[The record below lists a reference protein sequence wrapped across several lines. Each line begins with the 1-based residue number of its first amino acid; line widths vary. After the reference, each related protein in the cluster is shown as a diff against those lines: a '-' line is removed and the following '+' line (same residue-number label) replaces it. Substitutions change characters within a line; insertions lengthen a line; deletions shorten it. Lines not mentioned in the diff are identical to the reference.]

1 MRNLYTFLKYGFIC
15 IWSMFVVAPFLWALS
30 TSFKDF
36 QSVTGGAT
44 YIPWLQF
51 EPTLE
56 GWRVLWRTP
65 ASGGVDIVEPYFNS
79 IIVTCSAS
87 LISILLGTLAA
98 YALSRFTF
106 KAGFIKNNDITF
118 FFISQRI
125 MPPVVLSIPFFIM
138 LGYLGLLDSLIGL
151 IMVYI
156 VLLMPIAVWIMVDFF
171 NKVPREIDET
181 ALIDGCNPYQAFF
194 KVVLPNSIP
203 GMIVAG
209 MFCLIFGWTDFFFA
223 FILTFTE
230 VQLHLGKGED
240 ESEEEVGPSEDQAE
254 HAGNNHAGDGVR
266 QHHLE
271 ERLIRVAPID
281 QRRLVDFTR
290 HLVEEIHHDPDGN
303 RHQQHDVDHDQANKR
318 VEEPE
323 IAKHDEERDRQHHRR
338 HNALRDK
345 EEGDVVILDEAGLEG
360 KTRQGIGRQ
369 RTKQDADQAGRTGH
383 DDTVKVGLDDIDPA
397 TRRSSPEHAPAFQ
410 CRLELQPR
418 DVGGAAGHRLKILE
432 GRRQRP
438 EERRHNKHRPD
449 ADEAVFEECVKIS
462 HGQSFLIM
470 TRTNTLAM
478 MVRLTIMM
486 TR

>member
-1 MRNLYTFLKYGFIC
+1 
-15 IWSMFVVAPFLWALS
+15 MFVVAPFLWALS

-36 QSVTGGAT
+36 QSVTSGAT

-79 IIVTCSAS
+79 ILVTCSAS

-138 LGYLGLLDSLIGL
+138 LGYLGLLDSLFGL

-230 VQLHLGKGED
+230 VQLL
-240 ESEEEVGPSEDQAE
+240 P
-254 HAGNNHAGDGVR
+254 VR
-266 QHHLE
+266 IVALNSSITPWWSLSASA
-271 ERLIRVAPID
+271 LISVAP
-281 QRRLVDFTR
+281 
-290 HLVEEIHHDPDGN
+290 
-303 RHQQHDVDHDQANKR
+303 
-318 VEEPE
+318 
-323 IAKHDEERDRQHHRR
+323 
-338 HNALRDK
+338 
-345 EEGDVVILDEAGLEG
+345 
-360 KTRQGIGRQ
+360 
-369 RTKQDADQAGRTGH
+369 
-383 DDTVKVGLDDIDPA
+383 
-397 TRRSSPEHAPAFQ
+397 
-410 CRLELQPR
+410 
-418 DVGGAAGHRLKILE
+418 
-432 GRRQRP
+432 
-438 EERRHNKHRPD
+438 
-449 ADEAVFEECVKIS
+449 
-462 HGQSFLIM
+462 LIM
-470 TRTNTLAM
+470 VAFIVERFLSKGNLSGA
-478 MVRLTIMM
+478 LK
-486 TR
+486 